1 MTSAD
6 GMKVLCVRLVRG
18 DDLKVKLRAL
28 VEENNIRAGFIVSCV
43 GSVSQATLRFATQVN
58 GEHEIRTLSQN
69 MEITS
74 LVGTFSQDGCH
85 LHMTLS
91 DDQGHVIG
99 GHLMSDCIV
108 QTTAEVVIGYLDQ
121 VRFERTYDPDTG
133 FKELVV
139 SPCDKK

>member
-18 DDLKVKLRAL
+18 DDLKVKLKAL

-74 LVGTFSQDGCH
+74 LVGTFSPGDQNPIPEHGDH
-85 LHMTLS
+85 LPSRYSLPEWLS
-91 DDQGHVIG
+91 P
-99 GHLMSDCIV
+99 
-108 QTTAEVVIGYLDQ
+108 
-121 VRFERTYDPDTG
+121 TYDT
-133 FKELVV
+133 L
-139 SPCDKK
+139 